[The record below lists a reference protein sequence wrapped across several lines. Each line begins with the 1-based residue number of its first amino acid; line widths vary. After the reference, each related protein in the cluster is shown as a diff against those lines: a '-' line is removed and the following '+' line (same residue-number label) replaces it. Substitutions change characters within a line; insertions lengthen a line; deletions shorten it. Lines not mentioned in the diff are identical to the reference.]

1 MLIFRTKSINVK
13 PLFIFVA
20 LIYREITAMQ
30 NNINLYKKFNIYP
43 NSIKLKIIPKKYKIL
58 QKPGNIQ
65 TKK

>member
-1 MLIFRTKSINVK
+1 
-13 PLFIFVA
+13 
-20 LIYREITAMQ
+20 MQ

-43 NSIKLKIIPKKYKIL
+43 NSIKLNIIPKKYKIL

>member
-1 MLIFRTKSINVK
+1 
-13 PLFIFVA
+13 
-20 LIYREITAMQ
+20 MQ